1 MNNLQLIEQVLYYI
15 DEHISEPITFEHLAE
30 QFGYSAFHFHRI
42 FSTVTEQTITDYMKK
57 RRLTLAHM
65 QLCETEKTVT
75 EIALANGFRFDE
87 IFHFSESA
95 DNIISYLIA
104 YVMYNSNI
112 NSAFLLLVI
121 K

>member
-57 RRLTLAHM
+57 LMIDILDKHVLQRTSMFHQHDILLTYYMYLLM
-65 QLCETEKTVT
+65 
-75 EIALANGFRFDE
+75 IY
-87 IFHFSESA
+87 
-95 DNIISYLIA
+95 DNL
-104 YVMYNSNI
+104 
-112 NSAFLLLVI
+112 
-121 K
+121 